1 MTEEAITAGDQ
12 LMVARQWLEY
22 MELCDKKET
31 LSLEEIQEIQ
41 SVYDLIKDAIY

>member
-22 MELCDKKET
+22 MESCDKAET
-31 LSLEEIQEIQ
+31 LSLAELIEIEA
-41 SVYDLIKDAIY
+41 VYNLIKDAIY